1 MNGNWNKRYRENM
14 VRIKN
19 GEIFEI
25 GAIYKYLIIRDKEK
39 GLSSGE
45 KKMLISIRQ
54 ILVSEII
61 LAKCITKEEAEELL
75 EVTALEAVTA

>member
-25 GAIYKYLIIRDKEK
+25 GAVYKYLIIRDKEK

-61 LAKCITKEEAEELL
+61 LAKCITKEEAEDLL
-75 EVTALEAVTA
+75 EATALEAITA